1 MIEIWLQISRGYN
14 ETVTMCYVHVIADAI
29 NRCDSDDLTFEEFI
43 QQNQYIIAK
52 DLLFKYYS
60 PEVIQ
65 SKDSVS
71 T

>member
-1 MIEIWLQISRGYN
+1 
-14 ETVTMCYVHVIADAI
+14 MCYVHVIADAI